1 MLRAL
6 ILLHQPL
13 RSSPHAHPDT
23 RATCA
28 GHAVP
33 AGRSRRMWR
42 IVQGLGIL
50 LLTIHLAGSPVE
62 AAPTTDRIVAV
73 VNSELITLSELKAQT
88 EAEEKRIRDQYR
100 GPELQRRLHQAEYTA
115 LTRMI
120 EHKLQLQ
127 LAKKK
132 GMDVTDEEIA
142 NAVKEMQRQG
152 EKVDDSKPDVKK
164 AIKEQLILLR
174 VIDREVRSS
183 LMVSETELQRYYLQ
197 HQSQFLLPE
206 EYRISQILI
215 VPRSDEDRAQ
225 ARAKAAAIYA
235 ELKQGADFAD
245 LALRRSDGPEAPR
258 GGALGYVRQGELLPP
273 IERALATLETDR
285 ITEPV
290 ETPQGLHIIRLEEKN
305 PPQFRPFAEV
315 KMEIQG
321 LVYRQKNED
330 TYQDWLKT
338 LKDKA
343 YIEVK
348 F

>member
-1 MLRAL
+1 MLL
-6 ILLHQPL
+6 I
-13 RSSPHAHPDT
+13 
-23 RATCA
+23 
-28 GHAVP
+28 
-33 AGRSRRMWR
+33 AGRS
-42 IVQGLGIL
+42 
-50 LLTIHLAGSPVE
+50 VE

-73 VNSELITLSELKAQT
+73 VNTELITLSELKAQT
-88 EAEEKRIRDQYR
+88 DADEKRIRDQYR
-100 GPELQRRLHQAEYTA
+100 GAELQRRLHQAEYTA

-127 LAKKK
+127 MAKAK
-132 GMDVTDEEIA
+132 GVEVTDEEIA

-152 EKVDDSKPDVKK
+152 EKVDDTKPDVKK

-174 VIDREVRSS
+174 VVDREVRGN

-206 EYRISQILI
+206 EYLISQILI
-215 VPRSDEDRAQ
+215 VPSSDEDRAA

-245 LALRRSDGPEAPR
+245 LALRRSDGPEASR

-273 IERALATLETDR
+273 IERALATLETGKV
-285 ITEPV
+285 TEPI

-321 LVYRQKNED
+321 LVYRQKSED
-330 TYQDWLKT
+330 TYQAWIRT